1 MLCALCNIGD
11 ADRWASG
18 FHLCLQKNEYR
29 SFCRK
34 CSALQIPGF
43 GNGTVHSGIV
53 RNGTDLVCM
62 DNPQT
67 EKAIPDRTNAGDGIT
82 VWDRRGGVCCPAFFA
97 ISQKIFEM
105 SELCNN
111 SACFFVEIKGTS
123 DIYSSSKSLMIILPF
138 MEEAICYCN
147 NAKLTIE
154 SFSYLGQ
161 LNNYII
167 IGILCSYIYNQ
178 IMVNVSQGTMKII
191 RIKLFNHMQS
201 LPIQYFD
208 SHSHGD
214 IMSIY
219 TNDTDTLRQFLSQSV
234 PQLFNSII
242 TIVSIFAAKI
252 TLNIPLTV
260 ITLVMV
266 AIMLVVAKNAAA
278 LSSRYFNQQQNNLG
292 KLNGF
297 IEEMISGQKVVK
309 VFNHEDQAIADFR
322 KLNDELRESAYQ
334 AHKFANIL
342 MPVTVQL
349 GNISYIICA
358 IVGAILALNG
368 HFALTIGTLVA
379 FLTLNKSFNQPI
391 GQISQ
396 QINAVAMAQAGAGRI
411 FDLLDQ
417 ESEEDQGVVTLCRV
431 ETVDGKMVE
440 TDKRTGHWAWKHPRK
455 DGQVELVEM
464 KGDIRLEG
472 VDFGYFDDRMVL
484 HNVDVYANPG
494 EKIAFVG
501 ATGAGKT
508 TITNLINRFY
518 DIQKGSITYDG
529 IDIKLIKK
537 DDLRRSLGVVLQDT
551 HLFTG
556 TVMDNIRY
564 GRLDATD
571 EECIE
576 AAKLANADLFVK
588 HLPDGYQTML
598 TGDGANLSQ
607 GQRQLLAIARAAVAN
622 PPALILDEATSSID
636 SRTEKL
642 VQDGM
647 DKLMHGRTT
656 LVIAHRLSTI
666 KNSDCIMVLEQ
677 GHIIERGNHQSL
689 IKEKGKYYQLYTGAI
704 EMD

>member
-1 MLCALCNIGD
+1 MKEGTMKRLLKMLWSKYKIHLVIVFLCIVGNAL
-11 ADRWASG
+11 
-18 FHLCLQKNEYR
+18 F
-29 SFCRK
+29 
-34 CSALQIPGF
+34 
-43 GNGTVHSGIV
+43 
-53 RNGTDLVCM
+53 
-62 DNPQT
+62 
-67 EKAIPDRTNAGDGIT
+67 
-82 VWDRRGGVCCPAFFA
+82 
-97 ISQKIFEM
+97 
-105 SELCNN
+105 
-111 SACFFVEIKGTS
+111 
-123 DIYSSSKSLMIILPF
+123 
-138 MEEAICYCN
+138 
-147 NAKLTIE
+147 
-154 SFSYLGQ
+154 
-161 LNNYII
+161 
-167 IGILCSYIYNQ
+167 
-178 IMVNVSQGTMKII
+178 NVQGTMFMQTLIDDYIVPLLKSSSPDFSGLLHALI
-191 RIKLFNHMQS
+191 RVACLYACGVVCAFTFNRIMVYVTQGFLRDLRIDMFEHMES
-201 LPIQYFD
+201 LPIRYFD
-208 SHSHGD
+208 RTPHGD
-214 IMSIY
+214 TMSVY
-219 TNDTDTLRQFLSQSV
+219 TNDIDTLRQLISQSI
-234 PQLFNSII
+234 PQLISSCM
-242 TIVSIFAAKI
+242 TIVTTFVSMII
-252 TLNIPLTV
+252 LNIPLTV
-260 ITLVMV
+260 LSVCMLMV
-266 AIMLVVAKNAAA
+266 MLVVSRKLGS
-278 LSSRYFNQQQNNLG
+278 LSGKFFVKQQNDLG
-292 KLNGF
+292 KVNGY

-309 VFNHEDQAIADFR
+309 VFNHEEQAIADFR

-349 GNISYIICA
+349 GNVSYIICA

-368 HFALTIGTLVA
+368 HFSLTIGTLVA

-417 ESEEDQGVVTLCRV
+417 ESEDDQGVVTLCRV

-588 HLPDGYQTML
+588 HLPEGYQTML

-647 DKLMHGRTT
+647 DKLMQGRTT

>member
-1 MLCALCNIGD
+1 
-11 ADRWASG
+11 
-18 FHLCLQKNEYR
+18 
-29 SFCRK
+29 
-34 CSALQIPGF
+34 
-43 GNGTVHSGIV
+43 
-53 RNGTDLVCM
+53 
-62 DNPQT
+62 
-67 EKAIPDRTNAGDGIT
+67 
-82 VWDRRGGVCCPAFFA
+82 
-97 ISQKIFEM
+97 M
-105 SELCNN
+105 S
-111 SACFFVEIKGTS
+111 V
-123 DIYSSSKSLMIILPF
+123 
-138 MEEAICYCN
+138 
-147 NAKLTIE
+147 
-154 SFSYLGQ
+154 
-161 LNNYII
+161 
-167 IGILCSYIYNQ
+167 
-178 IMVNVSQGTMKII
+178 
-191 RIKLFNHMQS
+191 
-201 LPIQYFD
+201 
-208 SHSHGD
+208 
-214 IMSIY
+214 Y
-219 TNDTDTLRQFLSQSV
+219 TNDIDTLRQLISQSI
-234 PQLFNSII
+234 PQLISSCM
-242 TIVSIFAAKI
+242 TIVTTFVSMII
-252 TLNIPLTV
+252 LNIPLTV
-260 ITLVMV
+260 LSVCMLM
-266 AIMLVVAKNAAA
+266 IMLVVSRKLGS
-278 LSSRYFNQQQNNLG
+278 LSGKFFVQQQGDLG
-292 KLNGF
+292 KVNGY

-417 ESEEDQGVVTLCRV
+417 ESEDDQGVVTLCCV

-440 TDKRTGHWAWKHPRK
+440 TDKRTGHWAWKHPRS
-455 DGQVELVEM
+455 DGHVELVEM

>member
-1 MLCALCNIGD
+1 MKEGTMKRLLKMLWSKYKIHLVIVFLCIVGNAL
-11 ADRWASG
+11 
-18 FHLCLQKNEYR
+18 F
-29 SFCRK
+29 
-34 CSALQIPGF
+34 
-43 GNGTVHSGIV
+43 
-53 RNGTDLVCM
+53 
-62 DNPQT
+62 
-67 EKAIPDRTNAGDGIT
+67 
-82 VWDRRGGVCCPAFFA
+82 
-97 ISQKIFEM
+97 
-105 SELCNN
+105 
-111 SACFFVEIKGTS
+111 
-123 DIYSSSKSLMIILPF
+123 
-138 MEEAICYCN
+138 
-147 NAKLTIE
+147 
-154 SFSYLGQ
+154 
-161 LNNYII
+161 
-167 IGILCSYIYNQ
+167 
-178 IMVNVSQGTMKII
+178 NVQGTMFMQTLIDDYIVPLLKSSSPDFSGLFYALI
-191 RIKLFNHMQS
+191 RVGALYACGVVCAFTFNRIMVYVTQGFLRDLRIEMFEHMES
-201 LPIQYFD
+201 LPIRYFD
-208 SHSHGD
+208 RTPHGD
-214 IMSIY
+214 TMSVY
-219 TNDTDTLRQFLSQSV
+219 TNDIDTLRQLISQSI
-234 PQLFNSII
+234 PQLISSCM
-242 TIVSIFAAKI
+242 TIVTTFVSMII
-252 TLNIPLTV
+252 LNIPLTV
-260 ITLVMV
+260 LSVCMLM
-266 AIMLVVAKNAAA
+266 IMLVVSRKLGS
-278 LSSRYFNQQQNNLG
+278 LSGKFFVQQQGDLG
-292 KLNGF
+292 KVNGY

-417 ESEEDQGVVTLCRV
+417 ESEDDQGVVTLCRV

-440 TDKRTGHWAWKHPRK
+440 TDKRTGHWAWKHQRS
-455 DGQVELVEM
+455 DGHVELVEM

-588 HLPDGYQTML
+588 HLPEGYQTML

-607 GQRQLLAIARAAVAN
+607 GQRQLLAIARAAIQDYFSD
-622 PPALILDEATSSID
+622 PCIGCISPYYRILHNHSS
-636 SRTEKL
+636 
-642 VQDGM
+642 
-647 DKLMHGRTT
+647 
-656 LVIAHRLSTI
+656 
-666 KNSDCIMVLEQ
+666 
-677 GHIIERGNHQSL
+677 
-689 IKEKGKYYQLYTGAI
+689 
-704 EMD
+704 

>member
-1 MLCALCNIGD
+1 MKN
-11 ADRWASG
+11 
-18 FHLCLQKNEYR
+18 KNENKEKNPLLLLKRLLSYIVKNYKLAC
-29 SFCRK
+29 FMVVVCILV
-34 CSALQIPGF
+34 SALTTLC
-43 GNGTVHSGIV
+43 GTLFI
-53 RNGTDLVCM
+53 
-62 DNPQT
+62 
-67 EKAIPDRTNAGDGIT
+67 
-82 VWDRRGGVCCPAFFA
+82 
-97 ISQKIFEM
+97 QKLI
-105 SELCNN
+105 
-111 SACFFVEIKGTS
+111 
-123 DIYSSSKSLMIILPF
+123 D
-138 MEEAICYCN
+138 
-147 NAKLTIE
+147 
-154 SFSYLGQ
+154 
-161 LNNYII
+161 NYIVPLTQMAVPDYSPLAQALLKLVAI
-167 IGILCSYIYNQ
+167 FAVGVLCSYGYNR
-178 IMVNVSQGTMKII
+178 IMVNVGQGTMK
-191 RIKLFNHMQS
+191 KLRTEMFTNMES
-201 LPIQYFD
+201 LPIRYFD
-208 SHSHGD
+208 THAHGD
-214 IMSIY
+214 IMSVY
-219 TNDTDTLRQFLSQSV
+219 TNDIDTLRQLISQSI
-234 PQLFNSII
+234 PQLISSCM
-242 TIVSIFAAKI
+242 TIVTTFISMII
-252 TLNIPLTV
+252 LNIPLTV
-260 ITLVMV
+260 LSVCMLM
-266 AIMLVVAKNAAA
+266 IMLVVSRKLGS
-278 LSSRYFNQQQNNLG
+278 LSGKFFVQQQGDLG
-292 KLNGF
+292 KVNGY

-417 ESEEDQGVVTLCRV
+417 ESEDDQGVITLCRV

-440 TDKRTGHWAWKHPRK
+440 TDKRTGHWAWKHQRS
-455 DGQVELVEM
+455 DGHVELVEM

>member
-1 MLCALCNIGD
+1 MKEGTMKRLLKMLWSKYKIHLVIVFLCIVGNAL
-11 ADRWASG
+11 
-18 FHLCLQKNEYR
+18 F
-29 SFCRK
+29 
-34 CSALQIPGF
+34 
-43 GNGTVHSGIV
+43 
-53 RNGTDLVCM
+53 
-62 DNPQT
+62 
-67 EKAIPDRTNAGDGIT
+67 
-82 VWDRRGGVCCPAFFA
+82 
-97 ISQKIFEM
+97 
-105 SELCNN
+105 
-111 SACFFVEIKGTS
+111 
-123 DIYSSSKSLMIILPF
+123 
-138 MEEAICYCN
+138 
-147 NAKLTIE
+147 
-154 SFSYLGQ
+154 
-161 LNNYII
+161 
-167 IGILCSYIYNQ
+167 
-178 IMVNVSQGTMKII
+178 NVQGTMFMQTLIDDYIVPLLKSSSPDFSGLLHALI
-191 RIKLFNHMQS
+191 RVACLYACGVVCAFTFNRIMVYVTQGFLRDLRIEMFEHMES
-201 LPIQYFD
+201 LPIRYFD
-208 SHSHGD
+208 RTPHGD
-214 IMSIY
+214 TMSVY
-219 TNDTDTLRQFLSQSV
+219 TNDIDTLRQLISQSI
-234 PQLFNSII
+234 PQLISSCM
-242 TIVSIFAAKI
+242 TIVTTFVSMII
-252 TLNIPLTV
+252 LNIPLTLPKSFCCLTKNFPDKEPSFLETTS
-260 ITLVMV
+260 IT
-266 AIMLVVAKNAAA
+266 INIHT
-278 LSSRYFNQQQNNLG
+278 
-292 KLNGF
+292 LNTVNGY

-309 VFNHEDQAIADFR
+309 VFNHEEQAIADFR

-349 GNISYIICA
+349 GNVSYIICA

-368 HFALTIGTLVA
+368 HFSLTIGTLVA

-417 ESEEDQGVVTLCRV
+417 ESEDDQGVVTLCRV

-440 TDKRTGHWAWKHPRK
+440 TEKRTGHWAWKHPRK

-588 HLPDGYQTML
+588 HLPEGYQTML

>member
-1 MLCALCNIGD
+1 MKEGTMKRLLKMLWSQYKIHLIIVFLCIV
-11 ADRWASG
+11 
-18 FHLCLQKNEYR
+18 
-29 SFCRK
+29 
-34 CSALQIPGF
+34 
-43 GNGTVHSGIV
+43 GNAV
-53 RNGTDLVCM
+53 
-62 DNPQT
+62 
-67 EKAIPDRTNAGDGIT
+67 
-82 VWDRRGGVCCPAFFA
+82 F
-97 ISQKIFEM
+97 
-105 SELCNN
+105 
-111 SACFFVEIKGTS
+111 
-123 DIYSSSKSLMIILPF
+123 
-138 MEEAICYCN
+138 
-147 NAKLTIE
+147 
-154 SFSYLGQ
+154 
-161 LNNYII
+161 
-167 IGILCSYIYNQ
+167 
-178 IMVNVSQGTMKII
+178 NVQGTMFMQTLIDDYIVPLLKSSSPDFSGLRHALI
-191 RIKLFNHMQS
+191 RVGCFYGCGVICAFSFNRIMVYVTQGFLRDLRINMFEHMES
-201 LPIQYFD
+201 LPIRYFD
-208 SHSHGD
+208 RTPHGD
-214 IMSIY
+214 TMSVY
-219 TNDTDTLRQFLSQSV
+219 TNDIDALRQLISQSI
-234 PQLFNSII
+234 PQLVSSCMTILTTFISMII
-242 TIVSIFAAKI
+242 
-252 TLNIPLTV
+252 LNIPLTV
-260 ITLVMV
+260 LSVVMLGV
-266 AIMLVVAKNAAA
+266 MLVVSRRLGS
-278 LSSRYFNQQQNNLG
+278 LSGKFFVKQQSDLG
-292 KLNGF
+292 KVNGY

-309 VFNHEDQAIADFR
+309 VFNHEEKAIEDFR
-322 KLNDELRESAYQ
+322 QLNDELRQSAYK
-334 AHKFANIL
+334 ANKYANIL

-396 QINAVAMAQAGAGRI
+396 QINAVAMAQAGAKRI

-417 ESEEDQGVVTLCRV
+417 ESEDDQGIVTLGRV
-431 ETVDGKMVE
+431 EIVDGQMVE
-440 TDKRTGHWAWKHPRK
+440 TNKRTGHWAWRHPRNN
-455 DGQVELVEM
+455 GEVQLVEM

-518 DIQKGSITYDG
+518 DIQNGSITYDG

-537 DDLRRSLGVVLQDT
+537 DDLRKSLGVVLQDT

-564 GRLDATD
+564 GKLDATD

-576 AAKLANADLFVK
+576 AAKLANADSFIK
-588 HLPDGYQTML
+588 HLPDGYQTL
-598 TGDGANLSQ
+598 LSGDGANLSQ

-647 DKLMHGRTT
+647 DKLMEGRTT

-689 IKEKGKYYQLYTGAI
+689 IKEKGKYYQLYTGKI

>member
-1 MLCALCNIGD
+1 MKN
-11 ADRWASG
+11 
-18 FHLCLQKNEYR
+18 KNENKEKNPLLLLKRLLSYIVKNYKLAC
-29 SFCRK
+29 FMVVVCILV
-34 CSALQIPGF
+34 SALTTLC
-43 GNGTVHSGIV
+43 GTLFI
-53 RNGTDLVCM
+53 
-62 DNPQT
+62 
-67 EKAIPDRTNAGDGIT
+67 
-82 VWDRRGGVCCPAFFA
+82 
-97 ISQKIFEM
+97 QKLI
-105 SELCNN
+105 
-111 SACFFVEIKGTS
+111 
-123 DIYSSSKSLMIILPF
+123 D
-138 MEEAICYCN
+138 
-147 NAKLTIE
+147 
-154 SFSYLGQ
+154 
-161 LNNYII
+161 NYIVPLTQMAVPDYSPLAQALLKLVAI
-167 IGILCSYIYNQ
+167 FAVGVLCSYGYNR
-178 IMVNVSQGTMKII
+178 IMVNVGQGTMK
-191 RIKLFNHMQS
+191 KLRTEMFTNMES
-201 LPIQYFD
+201 LPIRYFD
-208 SHSHGD
+208 THAHGD
-214 IMSIY
+214 IMSVY
-219 TNDTDTLRQFLSQSV
+219 TNDIDTLRQLISQSI
-234 PQLFNSII
+234 PQLISSCM
-242 TIVSIFAAKI
+242 TIVTTFVSMII
-252 TLNIPLTV
+252 LNIPLTV
-260 ITLVMV
+260 LSVCILM
-266 AIMLVVAKNAAA
+266 IMLVVSRKLGS
-278 LSSRYFNQQQNNLG
+278 LSGKFFVQQQGDLG
-292 KLNGF
+292 KVNGY

-417 ESEEDQGVVTLCRV
+417 ESEDDQGVVTLCRV

-440 TDKRTGHWAWKHPRK
+440 TDKRTGHWAWKHPRS
-455 DGQVELVEM
+455 DGHVELVEM

>member
-1 MLCALCNIGD
+1 MKEGTMKRLLKMLWSKYKIHLIVVFLCIVGNAL
-11 ADRWASG
+11 
-18 FHLCLQKNEYR
+18 F
-29 SFCRK
+29 
-34 CSALQIPGF
+34 
-43 GNGTVHSGIV
+43 
-53 RNGTDLVCM
+53 
-62 DNPQT
+62 
-67 EKAIPDRTNAGDGIT
+67 
-82 VWDRRGGVCCPAFFA
+82 
-97 ISQKIFEM
+97 
-105 SELCNN
+105 
-111 SACFFVEIKGTS
+111 
-123 DIYSSSKSLMIILPF
+123 
-138 MEEAICYCN
+138 
-147 NAKLTIE
+147 
-154 SFSYLGQ
+154 
-161 LNNYII
+161 
-167 IGILCSYIYNQ
+167 
-178 IMVNVSQGTMKII
+178 NVQGTMFMQTLIDDYIVPLLKSSSPDFSGLFHALI
-191 RIKLFNHMQS
+191 RVGALYACGVVCAFTFNRIMVYVTQGFLRDLRIEMFEHMES
-201 LPIQYFD
+201 LPIRYFD
-208 SHSHGD
+208 RTPHGD
-214 IMSIY
+214 TMSVY
-219 TNDTDTLRQFLSQSV
+219 TNDIDTLRQLISQSI
-234 PQLFNSII
+234 PQLISSCM
-242 TIVSIFAAKI
+242 TIVTTFVSMII
-252 TLNIPLTV
+252 LNIPLTV
-260 ITLVMV
+260 LSVCMLM
-266 AIMLVVAKNAAA
+266 IMLVVSRKLGS
-278 LSSRYFNQQQNNLG
+278 LSGKFFVQQQGDLG
-292 KLNGF
+292 KVNGY

-309 VFNHEDQAIADFR
+309 VFNHEEQAIADFR

-349 GNISYIICA
+349 GNVSYIICA

-368 HFALTIGTLVA
+368 HFSLTIGTLVA

-417 ESEEDQGVVTLCRV
+417 ESEDDQGVVTLCRV

-647 DKLMHGRTT
+647 DKLMHVEQH
-656 LVIAHRLSTI
+656 LLLPIVYQQL